1 MLGELVQT
9 TDGKWITRP
18 LLGAPTGIASARIR
32 SLLDIKLASDTAV
45 VGTRLGAAVPAMP
58 WCTGHRST
66 LHNVGRPGDRADL
79 QHDLD
84 RPPSTPWWRA
94 DPWGRD
100 VAAGIG
106 EADGADGG
114 FARCENFP
122 ASGEDAFGW
131 SPVGQT
137 PRYEDTQRW
146 ADYRPMPLQTHP

>member
-1 MLGELVQT
+1 MAGFADTRGLEVRALRELVREAR
-9 TDGKWITRP
+9 D
-18 LLGAPTGIASARIR
+18 TGVA
-32 SLLDIKLASDTAV
+32 LTGSDAF
-45 VGTRLGAAVPAMP
+45 G
-58 WCTGHRST
+58 
-66 LHNVGRPGDRADL
+66 
-79 QHDLD
+79 
-84 RPPSTPWWRA
+84 PPSTPWWRA

-106 EADGADGG
+106 EADGG

-131 SPVGQT
+131 SPVWQT